1 MAVVHLK
8 TAEFE
13 SAVAAAPLAV
23 VDFWASWCGPCKM
36 LGSVIEELS
45 NEYEGR
51 ALVAK
56 VNVDEEPDLARQFG
70 VMSIPTVVYLK
81 NGQEVDRSVGVQ
93 PADAFRTVI
102 DDNL

>member
-8 TAEFE
+8 TAEFD

-23 VDFWASWCGPCKM
+23 VDFWASGCGPCKM
-36 LGSVIEELS
+36 LGPVIEELG

-81 NGQEVDRSVGVQ
+81 DGKEIDRSVGVQ
-93 PADAFRTVI
+93 PADAFRSVI
-102 DDNL
+102 DANL